1 MSKFVFVLTRGTEDP
16 TRVTRAF
23 QLAKAA
29 VENNHIV
36 NLFLTDEAVLVVKK
50 GMADNIV
57 APTGDEAAS
66 HLAFLTENKIPMY
79 VCTPCAVARLLD
91 ESELVENAS
100 FAGAP
105 KLFEISEGANIF
117 TF

>member
-1 MSKFVFVLTRGTEDP
+1 MSNFVFVLTRGLEDP

-29 VENNHIV
+29 VENGHGAS
-36 NLFLTDEAVLVVKK
+36 LFITDDGVMTVKN

-66 HLAFLTENKIPMY
+66 HLQFLIENK
-79 VCTPCAVARLLD
+79 
-91 ESELVENAS
+91 
-100 FAGAP
+100 AP
-105 KLFEISEGANIF
+105 IYI
-117 TF
+117 

>member
-1 MSKFVFVLTRGTEDP
+1 MGKFVFVLTRGLEDP
-16 TRVTRAF
+16 TRVTRAL

-29 VENNHIV
+29 VENNHTV
-36 NLFLTDEAVLVVKK
+36 NLFITDDGVFVVKK

-57 APTGDEAAS
+57 APTGDEAAA
-66 HLAFLTENKIPMY
+66 HLAFLTEKKVPIY
-79 VCTPCAVARLLD
+79 VCTPCAVARLVD
-91 ESELVENAS
+91 ESELVENAK